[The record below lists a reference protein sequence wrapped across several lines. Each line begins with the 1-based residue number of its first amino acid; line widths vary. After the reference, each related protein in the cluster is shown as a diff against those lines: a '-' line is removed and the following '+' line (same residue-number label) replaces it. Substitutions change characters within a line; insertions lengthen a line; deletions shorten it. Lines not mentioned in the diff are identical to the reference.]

1 MRKLILGAILLAL
14 VSVLP
19 VTTMAQVSVSI
30 GISLPPIVFGGPPEV
45 VVLPDT
51 NVVYVVPYIDVD
63 LFFWNG
69 WWWRPYRGGW
79 YRSRYYDRG
88 WGYYSRVP
96 SFYYDV
102 DPHWRG
108 YYSSRDWNGHS
119 WNYRPIP
126 HSQLQSNWRGWQNNR
141 YWEKQRKWDVQG
153 YSARPQPQRQQ
164 LRQERQV
171 QYQQRPEV
179 QQHQQIQQQQRQQ
192 AQKQQKSQVQQPQKQ
207 QPQVQQKY
215 QPGSEMERQQQ
226 QRQRQ
231 EQQKVEKQNKETQ
244 KQQAQPQTQQPQK
257 QQQQKHQQQQ
267 PQDQQHQKGSQDQQ
281 SQGKPEKG
289 DSEHRK

>member
-1 MRKLILGAILLAL
+1 MKKLLLGAVLLTL
-14 VSVLP
+14 VSVFP
-19 VTTMAQVSVSI
+19 ATAMAEVSVGI
-30 GISLPPIVFGGPPEV
+30 GISLPPIVIGGPPQV

-51 NVVYVVPYIDVD
+51 NGVYVVPYVEAD

-69 WWWRPYRGGW
+69 WWWRPYGGGW

-108 YYSSRDWNGHS
+108 YYSNRNWNGHS

-153 YSARPQPQRQQ
+153 YSAKPQPQRQQ

-179 QQHQQIQQQQRQQ
+179 QQHQQQRQQQQ
-192 AQKQQKSQVQQPQKQ
+192 KQQVRQPQKQGQEQNRQ
-207 QPQVQQKY
+207 QPQVQQ
-215 QPGSEMERQQQ
+215 RQQQ
-226 QRQRQ
+226 QH
-231 EQQKVEKQNKETQ
+231 
-244 KQQAQPQTQQPQK
+244 QPQVQQHQK
-257 QQQQKHQQQQ
+257 QQQPSKGHSQ
-267 PQDQQHQKGSQDQQ
+267 PQDQQHQKGSQDHQ
-281 SQGKPEKG
+281 SEGKSEKG
-289 DSEHRK
+289 DAEHRK